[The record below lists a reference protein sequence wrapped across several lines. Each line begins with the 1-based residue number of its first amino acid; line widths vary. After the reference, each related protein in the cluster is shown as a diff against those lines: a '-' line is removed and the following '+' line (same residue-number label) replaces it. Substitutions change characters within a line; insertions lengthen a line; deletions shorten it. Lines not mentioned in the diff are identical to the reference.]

1 MMTTTIQTDLP
12 TTAMAPTQPQ
22 AAERVATVATVA
34 TAMRAALQWRL
45 LMLWAIVLL
54 IPTALTTLPMWQL
67 LSGSLDRTVHAA
79 QLASTLDLST
89 IADLSVHN
97 TRYGTGLGNGNLL
110 ALVFT
115 LLLSPLLCGMTIHAA
130 RAQQTPGFAALVTGG
145 VQEYARLLRML
156 LWAVVPLGV
165 TVGLCAVVLG
175 AAHSYGEKA
184 VLESS
189 ANSAQL
195 VAAVIAA
202 LLFAIGDASLDAGRA
217 ILASDRRRKSAVVAW
232 WHGFKLLLRRPV
244 ATLSRYL
251 GITLL
256 GLALA
261 AALAIA
267 RLNVPALGAG
277 GFVAAFLLTQLA
289 VVALA
294 WMRSARLFAMLA
306 LVRDQRA

>member
-1 MMTTTIQTDLP
+1 MMTTTIQSGRP
-12 TTAMAPTQPQ
+12 ATATAPIQPPV
-22 AAERVATVATVA
+22 AERIATVAGA
-34 TAMRAALQWRL
+34 ARAALQWRL
-45 LMLWAIVLL
+45 LALWAAVLL
-54 IPTALTTLPMWQL
+54 IPTALAALPMWQL
-67 LSGSLDRTVHAA
+67 LSNSLDHSVHAA
-79 QLASTLDLST
+79 QLAASLDLST
-89 IADLSVHN
+89 IADIVATSSRN
-97 TRYGTGLGNGNLL
+97 GTGVGNGNLL

-115 LLLSPLLCGMTIHAA
+115 LLLSPLLSGMTIHAA
-130 RAQQTPGFAALVTGG
+130 RAPQTPGFGALVLGG

-165 TVGLCAVVLG
+165 TLGLCAMVIG
-175 AAHSYGEKA
+175 AAHAYGEKA

-189 ANSAQL
+189 ADTATL
-195 VAAVIAA
+195 VAACIAA

-267 RLNVPALGAG
+267 RLNVPAIGAG